1 MLKNAVFETK
11 SGAYFSK
18 KLKNTKSAYSV
29 DKCIKMPTYPQSY
42 PQLSTSCEQLTQKTP
57 INSVFF

>member
-11 SGAYFSK
+11 AGEYFGE
-18 KLKNTKSAYSV
+18 KLKNTKNVYLV